1 MELVHIFSTPVW
13 ISELPN
19 FEEHKE
25 SFLTSVRN
33 FKEKNPQG
41 EKKSNISGYHSPSNL
56 QKEEELVPLF
66 DYVCGMAMTAV
77 QDLNF
82 VESNVFITGAWVN
95 FNDSRQCMNSE
106 HVHRDVFSG
115 VFYLNAPPESGKF
128 IITNP
133 GLNRVWDGC
142 SLIKEKNQFTG
153 EMMRIEPEEGSII
166 LFPSYVPHSVET
178 NNHDDERISIS
189 FNIAALPSAEFEQL
203 MKQQQ

>member
-1 MELVHIFSTPVW
+1 MEIVHIFSTPVW
-13 ISELPN
+13 ISVLPDFN
-19 FEEHKE
+19 DHKE

-41 EKKSNISGYHSPSNL
+41 EQKSNISGYCSPSTL
-56 QKEEELVPLF
+56 QKEKELVPLF
-66 DYVCGMAMTAV
+66 DYVCGMAMSAI

-82 VESNVFITGAWVN
+82 VESNIFITGAWVN

-106 HVHRDVFSG
+106 HVHGDVFSG

-128 IITNP
+128 AITNP
-133 GLNRVWDGC
+133 GLNRVWAGC
-142 SLIKEKNQFTG
+142 NLIKEKNQFTG

-189 FNIAALPSAEFEQL
+189 FNIAALPTAEFEQL
-203 MKQQQ
+203 MKQQ

>member
-13 ISELPN
+13 ISALPD

-25 SFLTSVRN
+25 SFLNSVRN

-41 EKKSNISGYHSPSNL
+41 EQKSNISGYHSPSTL
-56 QKEEELVPLF
+56 QKEEELRPLF
-66 DYVCGMAMTAV
+66 EYVCGMAMTAIN
-77 QDLNF
+77 DLNF
-82 VESNVFITGAWVN
+82 VESNIFITEAWVN
-95 FNDSRQCMNSE
+95 FNDSRQCMNNE
-106 HVHRDVFSG
+106 HVHGDVFSG
-115 VFYLNAPPESGKF
+115 VFYLNAPPESGNF
-128 IITNP
+128 VISNP

-142 SLIKEKNQFTG
+142 NLIKEKNQFTG

-189 FNIAALPSAEFEQL
+189 FNISAMPSAQFEEL
-203 MKQQQ
+203 MKQK

>member
-13 ISELPN
+13 ISELPD
-19 FEEHKE
+19 FKQHKE

-33 FKEKNPQG
+33 FKKKNPQG
-41 EKKSNISGYHSPSNL
+41 EQISNVSGYQSPSTL
-56 QKEEELVPLF
+56 QKEKELEPLF
-66 DYVCGMAMTAV
+66 EHVCNMAMSAI

-82 VESNVFITGAWVN
+82 VESNIFITEAWVN
-95 FNDSRQCMNSE
+95 FNDSRQCMNTE

-115 VFYLNAPPESGKF
+115 VFYLNVPPESGKF
-128 IITNP
+128 VISNP
-133 GLNRVWDGC
+133 GINRVWDGC
-142 SLIKEKNQFTG
+142 NLIGEKNQFTG

-189 FNIAALPSAEFEQL
+189 FNIAALPSSKFKEL
-203 MKQQQ
+203 MKQK

>member
-13 ISELPN
+13 ISVLPD
-19 FEEHKE
+19 FEEQKE
-25 SFLTSVRN
+25 SFLNSVRN

-41 EKKSNISGYHSPSNL
+41 EQRSNISGYQSPPTL
-56 QKEEELVPLF
+56 QKEEELRPLF
-66 DYVCGMAMTAV
+66 EYVCNMAMSAI

-82 VESNVFITGAWVN
+82 VESNIFITEAWVN
-95 FNDSRQCMNSE
+95 FNDSRQCMNNE
-106 HVHRDVFSG
+106 HVHSGVFSG
-115 VFYLNAPPESGKF
+115 VFYINAPLESGNF
-128 IITNP
+128 VISNP

-142 SLIKEKNQFTG
+142 NFIKEKNQFTG

-189 FNIAALPSAEFEQL
+189 FNIGALPTTQFEEL
-203 MKQQQ
+203 MQQQ